1 MIINPIYV
9 GFIVVPPFNLRFVFW
24 YSFFPFFS
32 FSLFILARGS
42 SNFLSLRFIFKVRF
56 STVNPLF
63 VFHLL
68 LSLFLLLP
76 YFVAQ
81 GFLYSTFKNLL
92 DLNAQ
97 YFKNT
102 QCVFL
107 PLPQKSAPQ
116 VSTHTVGSG
125 RLQSICGLLTF
136 LDLFFHYILL
146 LLAPGIAIASS
157 EMILRE
163 VSSLN

>member
-1 MIINPIYV
+1 MRLSFVTYYDYILFYNFYVMIINPIYV

-116 VSTHTVGSG
+116 VSTHTVGQAAFS
-125 RLQSICGLLTF
+125 LSVDCSHSLTF
-136 LDLFFHYILL
+136 FFIIFCYY
-146 LLAPGIAIASS
+146 
-157 EMILRE
+157 
-163 VSSLN
+163 

>member
-9 GFIVVPPFNLRFVFW
+9 GFIVVPPFNLHFVFW

-42 SNFLSLRFIFKVRF
+42 SNLRSLLCIFKVRF
-56 STVNPLF
+56 STVNPVF

-68 LSLFLLLP
+68 LSLFLLL
-76 YFVAQ
+76 VVQ

-97 YFKNT
+97 VLLKIPSVSSYRCLRSQHPRSPHT
-102 QCVFL
+102 QWVR
-107 PLPQKSAPQ
+107 
-116 VSTHTVGSG
+116 
-125 RLQSICGLLTF
+125 RLQSIHGMLTF
-136 LDLFFHYILL
+136 LDFFFIIFCYY
-146 LLAPGIAIASS
+146 
-157 EMILRE
+157 
-163 VSSLN
+163 